1 MTISLTPEQQE
12 WLTAHV
18 ARGDFASV
26 EEAVRQLLD
35 ERMAERAIE
44 DDDLAWAKPH
54 VDEALAEVARG
65 EFLTF
70 EEHEARMDA
79 LLASMEK

>member
-35 ERMAERAIE
+35 ERMVERTIE
-44 DDDLAWAKPH
+44 DDDLAWVKPH

-65 EFLTF
+65 AFLTF
-70 EEHEARMDA
+70 EEHETRMDA